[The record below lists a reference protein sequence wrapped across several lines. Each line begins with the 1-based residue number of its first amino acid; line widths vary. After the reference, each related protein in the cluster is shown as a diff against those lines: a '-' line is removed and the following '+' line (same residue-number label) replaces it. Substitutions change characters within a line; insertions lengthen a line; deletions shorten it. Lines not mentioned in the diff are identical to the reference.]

1 MLGEARGNI
10 HNNKLKKLVSGVE
23 NVSPGTWVASD
34 VNFTAEHKE
43 NDISGRVHTRDKLE
57 EKMPL
62 RKVSGGQA
70 LRGIYITGRLQDE
83 LEEKDLLL
91 DVPEDVVLTGA
102 SSGKYVI
109 KNFSSCTKEDQYSKM
124 VDILGYSVA
133 VSAKASYGGF
143 AANFGV
149 AASKSTENE
158 KTTKV
163 NVQEN
168 YLSTIKFATINV
180 AEYSFEISDLKLSK
194 DAKEE
199 LRKISEML
207 QITPDSDN
215 IQLACEDFFKKFGS
229 HASRGPLSFG
239 GIFKSKCTTR
249 SFSCEE
255 TKAVKN
261 VQKSVVSQEAGFS
274 YSGIGASESVN
285 FEKLSGTYSGS
296 LSKITKASTIH
307 EILIN
312 GGPPEAADLK
322 SWNNGLVANNKT
334 WVLIDRGMKVESVW
348 DIINTNHRTELRD
361 VVEVLRNTWEKIT
374 SLKARKDLTSILSHK
389 PEDVLK
395 EINLWNEE
403 DELTLHYRN
412 S

>member
-1 MLGEARGNI
+1 MAQDQNVKFAAYLHTKGLEDTEFWLPKFEALGIKSEQSLQFLEGDKKAISKLVKEAKHNVEREALKNLFTVKVESDHDKILKDVGEARGKFKKE
-10 HNNKLKKLVSGVE
+10 HDNKLKELVSGVE
-23 NVSPGTWVASD
+23 NVSPGTWIASD
-34 VNFTAEHKE
+34 VNFSADHNKE
-43 NDISGRVHTRDKLE
+43 NDISGRVHTRDKLGE
-57 EKMPL
+57 RILL
-62 RKVSGGQA
+62 RKVSGGRA

-102 SSGKYVI
+102 SSSKYVI

-133 VSAKASYGGF
+133 VSANASYGGF

-249 SFSCEE
+249 GFSREE
-255 TKAVKN
+255 TETVKN
-261 VQKSVVSQEAGFS
+261 VQKSAVSQEAG
-274 YSGIGASESVN
+274 
-285 FEKLSGTYSGS
+285 LSWCFRI
-296 LSKITKASTIH
+296 SKF
-307 EILIN
+307 
-312 GGPPEAADLK
+312 
-322 SWNNGLVANNKT
+322 
-334 WVLIDRGMKVESVW
+334 
-348 DIINTNHRTELRD
+348 
-361 VVEVLRNTWEKIT
+361 
-374 SLKARKDLTSILSHK
+374 
-389 PEDVLK
+389 
-395 EINLWNEE
+395 
-403 DELTLHYRN
+403 
-412 S
+412 